1 MPVGCGLSSA
11 RRARALMLIFCAAM
25 CAIWAARG
33 SAQTTPVDVP
43 FGDRATFRFDK
54 ATLRARGAS
63 PGLLDKVGSSA
74 LRYFRLLARQF
85 SARTCFEF
93 RDLRWR
99 LPSVAV
105 HGDAHLE
112 QFVVTN
118 ETFGL
123 EDFDQ
128 AGFGPAVVD
137 LVRYAASLH
146 LACRDASWPCN
157 PDQAVS
163 AYFDAYRAALD
174 HPVTRT
180 QPALVNRVRV
190 RSTQDRQAWY
200 RWADSLMQPLTHAD
214 DQSLRQGWFRFVE
227 LMKETAPQRPESFY
241 RITRAG
247 SAQIGIGSALEPK
260 TLIRIAG
267 PSDAAD
273 DDLILEARITAPPLE
288 HECVSRPA
296 NGGSLQVLMFTS
308 LLAQHQPEVFGFL
321 PREGAQQAPELWI
334 QSWDPGYRE
343 LAVADLQ
350 SQTDL
355 NDVAADAGSQLAGHF
370 WTTFPAPLRDHQRF
384 AQLRAFEMSGM
395 RARDLA
401 RRLANETVTEWE
413 RFRRQR

>member
-1 MPVGCGLSSA
+1 
-11 RRARALMLIFCAAM
+11 
-25 CAIWAARG
+25 
-33 SAQTTPVDVP
+33 
-43 FGDRATFRFDK
+43 
-54 ATLRARGAS
+54 
-63 PGLLDKVGSSA
+63 
-74 LRYFRLLARQF
+74 
-85 SARTCFEF
+85 
-93 RDLRWR
+93 
-99 LPSVAV
+99 
-105 HGDAHLE
+105 
-112 QFVVTN
+112 
-118 ETFGL
+118 
-123 EDFDQ
+123 
-128 AGFGPAVVD
+128 
-137 LVRYAASLH
+137 
-146 LACRDASWPCN
+146 
-157 PDQAVS
+157 
-163 AYFDAYRAALD
+163 
-174 HPVTRT
+174 
-180 QPALVNRVRV
+180 
-190 RSTQDRQAWY
+190 
-200 RWADSLMQPLTHAD
+200 
-214 DQSLRQGWFRFVE
+214 VE

-308 LLAQHQPEVFGFL
+308 LLAQHLPEVFGFL